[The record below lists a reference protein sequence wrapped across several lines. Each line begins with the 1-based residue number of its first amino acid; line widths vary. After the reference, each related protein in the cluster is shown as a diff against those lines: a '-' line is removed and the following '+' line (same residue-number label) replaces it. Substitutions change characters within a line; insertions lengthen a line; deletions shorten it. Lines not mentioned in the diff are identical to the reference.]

1 MPKVTTKLKE
11 QGTPPMTLTMKNTL
25 LALAATASLAF
36 AGSAFAA
43 GGDSDASQP
52 KCKEGQTYDEAS
64 KKCVD
69 KTGQLNDDTI
79 YNAAREYAYAGKYDD
94 ALKMLKR
101 AKNQNDTR
109 ILTYYG
115 FTNRKLGNVDVAFD
129 YYNRAISAD
138 ANNLLARSYMGQGLV
153 QQGKLEEARA
163 QLVEIRDRGGKDTY
177 AYDALYQALKSGST
191 Y

>member
-1 MPKVTTKLKE
+1 
-11 QGTPPMTLTMKNTL
+11 MTLTMKNTL
-25 LALAATASLAF
+25 LAFAATASLAF
-36 AGSAFAA
+36 AGAAFAA
-43 GGDSDASQP
+43 GGDGDATATQ
-52 KCKEGQTYDEAS
+52 CKEGKVYDEAS
-64 KKCVD
+64 KSCVD
-69 KTGQLNDDTI
+69 QKSELNDDTI
-79 YNAAREYAYAGKYDD
+79 YNAARQFAYAGKYDD

-115 FTNRKLGNVDVAFD
+115 YTNRKLGNVDVAFD

-138 ANNLLARSYMGQGLV
+138 ANNLLARSYMGQGFV

-163 QLVEIRDRGGKDTY
+163 QLVEIRDRGGKGTY
-177 AYDALYQALKSGST
+177 AYDALYEALKSGST

>member
-1 MPKVTTKLKE
+1 
-11 QGTPPMTLTMKNTL
+11 MTLTTKNAL

-36 AGSAFAA
+36 AGAAYAA
-43 GGDSDASQP
+43 GGGSDSSQTQCGNG
-52 KCKEGQTYDEAS
+52 KVYDEAS
-64 KKCVD
+64 KSCVD
-69 KTGQLNDDTI
+69 QKSELNDDTI
-79 YNAAREYAYAGKYDD
+79 YNAARQFAQAGKYDD

-115 FTNRKLGNVDVAFD
+115 YTNRKLGNVDVAFD

-138 ANNLLARSYMGQGLV
+138 ADNLLARSYMGQGLV

-163 QLVEIRDRGGKDTY
+163 QLVEIRDRGGKGTY
-177 AYDALYQALKSGST
+177 AYEALYEALKSGST

>member
-1 MPKVTTKLKE
+1 MTPTLK
-11 QGTPPMTLTMKNTL
+11 TSL

-36 AGSAFAA
+36 AAPAFAA
-43 GGDSDASQP
+43 GGDGDATATQ
-52 KCKEGQTYDEAS
+52 CKEGQTYDEAS

-69 KTGQLNDDTI
+69 KSGQLNDDTI
-79 YNAAREYAYAGKYDD
+79 YNTARQLAYAGKYDD
-94 ALKMLKR
+94 ALTMLKR
-101 AKNQNDTR
+101 AKNQNDPR

-115 FTNRKLGNVDVAFD
+115 YTNRKLGNTDVAMD

-153 QQGKLEEARA
+153 QEGKLEEARA
-163 QLVEIRDRGGKDTY
+163 QLIEIRDRGGKDSY
-177 AYDALYQALKSGST
+177 AYKALYEALKTGST